1 MEARLIVAVVFVCAV
16 CHVTEAQLQT
26 TKSLGTNITLTGC
39 GSTKLC
45 VSNPSNCDPA
55 GNSSCFFSSTQLSNA
70 ILTVELSGTTS
81 GYVALGLTPTS
92 SQTQQLIQG
101 TAVFVCGNNN
111 NSTFFET
118 AIQNGSVLTPANLT
132 AINITSVQG
141 SVTRDQSLIQCVFNI
156 TLNSILLSS
165 ILIKAT
171 VQLSFNIAILNG
183 NTNGTD
189 LGNAAMVFNSKGS
202 LNLADPKSNIPNHLQ
217 LSITRNSCG
226 STKECVS
233 FPSNC
238 DPAGT
243 SSCFFVSI
251 QLKNQMFFFELSGTT
266 AGYVALGLNKQGTTI
281 LFACINISNS
291 FFFQTAIQKGQIW
304 IPANVTVVYNVQGVV
319 AQNPSLIQ
327 CIFNTS
333 ASFTISNKSDET
345 SFSVSIL
352 SGTTNEIQLGNAAIM
367 FDSKVPLNPTD
378 PTGQNSSNS
387 IVSRWTHVLVLL
399 LSALTLRL
407 Q

>member
-1 MEARLIVAVVFVCAV
+1 MEARMIVAVVFVCAV

-26 TKSLGTNITLTGC
+26 TTSLGTNITLTGC
-39 GSTKLC
+39 GSTL
-45 VSNPSNCDPA
+45 
-55 GNSSCFFSSTQLSNA
+55 SC
-70 ILTVELSGTTS
+70 
-81 GYVALGLTPTS
+81 YVALGLTPTS

-111 NSTFFET
+111 ASAFFET
-118 AIQNGSVLTPANLT
+118 ATQNDPALTPANLT
-132 AINITSVQG
+132 AINVPSVQG

-165 ILIKAT
+165 ILTKAT
-171 VQLSFNIAILNG
+171 VQLSFNVAILNG

-189 LGNAAMVFNSKGS
+189 LGNATMVFNSKGS
-202 LNLADPKSNIPNHLQ
+202 LDLADPKSNIPNHLQ
-217 LSITRNSCG
+217 LSITRNGCG

-243 SSCFFVSI
+243 SSCFFSSI
-251 QLKNQMFFFELSGTT
+251 QLKNQMFFFELSGMT

-291 FFFQTAIQKGQIW
+291 FFFKTAIQKGQIW
-304 IPANVTVVYNVQGVV
+304 TAANMTVVYNVQGVV

-327 CIFNTS
+327 CIF
-333 ASFTISNKSDET
+333 TISTKSDET

-352 SGTTNEIQLGNAAIM
+352 SGTTNGE
-367 FDSKVPLNPTD
+367 F
-378 PTGQNSSNS
+378 
-387 IVSRWTHVLVLL
+387 
-399 LSALTLRL
+399 
-407 Q
+407 

>member
-1 MEARLIVAVVFVCAV
+1 
-16 CHVTEAQLQT
+16 
-26 TKSLGTNITLTGC
+26 K
-39 GSTKLC
+39 
-45 VSNPSNCDPA
+45 DPA
-55 GNSSCFFSSTQLSNA
+55 
-70 ILTVELSGTTS
+70 
-81 GYVALGLTPTS
+81 
-92 SQTQQLIQG
+92 
-101 TAVFVCGNNN
+101 
-111 NSTFFET
+111 
-118 AIQNGSVLTPANLT
+118 LTPANLT

-189 LGNAAMVFNSKGS
+189 LGNAAIVFNSKGS
-202 LNLADPKSNIPNHLQ
+202 LNLADPKSNIPN
-217 LSITRNSCG
+217 LSVTRNNCG
-226 STKECVS
+226 STKKCVS

-291 FFFQTAIQKGQIW
+291 FFFQTDRCVQRSRCSCTKPKSYSLYLQHQCQFHHQQQI
-304 IPANVTVVYNVQGVV
+304 
-319 AQNPSLIQ
+319 
-327 CIFNTS
+327 
-333 ASFTISNKSDET
+333 
-345 SFSVSIL
+345 
-352 SGTTNEIQLGNAAIM
+352 
-367 FDSKVPLNPTD
+367 
-378 PTGQNSSNS
+378 
-387 IVSRWTHVLVLL
+387 
-399 LSALTLRL
+399 
-407 Q
+407 